1 MLPVHRSHFENHCS
15 TIFQT
20 SQSLQV
26 SYLPTMLP
34 LLLILRRET
43 DPFSEKMRLSKSNF
57 SYFHFL
63 LFLTS
68 PLPCLFQFSLIFF
81 HLSLSSTFVK
91 ICCLRS
97 IFPHVD
103 SITHTPLG
111 PHVTACQMN
120 LTYTQLKHNL
130 FVYSHAPSH
139 LFSGGVSPLHHHHY
153 KNPNSSMNFL
163 VTSRQ

>member
-26 SYLPTMLP
+26 SHLPTILP

-43 DPFSEKMRLSKSNF
+43 DPFSGKKRLSKSNF

-63 LFLTS
+63 LFLTAS
-68 PLPCLFQFSLIFF
+68 SNSV
-81 HLSLSSTFVK
+81 LSSFIYLSSTFVK

-103 SITHTPLG
+103 SITHAPLG

-163 VTSRQ
+163 VMSRQ